1 MIKKLSRC
9 NKCQHKVL
17 IILFISFFVFN
28 LFYYN
33 NFSFNQKDNS
43 SSNFQNKDNLNN
55 IFDPYFNENSLNP
68 KLSTIPLLENPFLN
82 HLDNTTQFFLKY
94 LYQNESVS
102 SIMNGTYFRSSNKT
116 GDILVDNRIYS
127 IDNILYNWGFGYEND
142 SSDNIDKIKELKE
155 KPLWYSENESTYQY
169 GFIQSTNSTGGAIN
183 TTRYLIDNVAVLL
196 PLIENYYQESPGEK
210 RDDAKEVLETQFE
223 LLNTS
228 QFWDEDNGGFVHYN
242 YSDIKYAHENFLAV
256 LANILWHRYADANLT
271 YKDESLDFASNTIS
285 NLSSS
290 EMWDNVFKG
299 FYYEADR
306 NWNRIGDN
314 QKYLKT
320 NALGIIALTEYYIET
335 GSTNTTPIE
344 MAETIYQ
351 NIKANLYNETYGG
364 YEKSGQNTW
373 FTSNYSLM
381 LEDNA
386 WFLMALT
393 RLFKATSKEEYYDD
407 AIDLFQFFE
416 THMYDDEN
424 GGYIYSIGPPNNI
437 TDKHIFANNLLI
449 RAYHEMSEIFH
460 NTELKGNLNDTL
472 LIKGEETLNL
482 TCNYRFYK
490 EYVFEN
496 SQSSFTL
503 INNTENANI
512 TFIIRYPDDT
522 ILEIIKP
529 NNTDSSGSQSIIFK
543 VNDDLS
549 DGTYSISVYANKS
562 FRATAFNTFYFNVIS
577 GLSFKSDEIEGLDH
591 GIYRGDTLEI
601 NLTVSST
608 RNNNDLLNLYSDS
621 DSFSVDDKN
630 IIINGQTDTKFP
642 INITANSNANL
653 GNKTI
658 NLYIKNGTKTYLTF
672 SFTIFINQ
680 SIEVLLISHKYE
692 VFENDTLPISM
703 SFINYLSDIEQSV
716 KVELFGLYIENIDEN
731 VDIAANTI
739 SSKTFYVQVNNTI
752 HTNSIIININVSRA
766 GESIYFSEKEISVI
780 QPIEIKSI
788 SFPSSVYQ
796 GQRAF
801 LIIKIINNRE
811 VPLNFTLYINN
822 IPFPTNL
829 DQIGYGENEIIV
841 DFTPSIN
848 PFDFETKEYVIS
860 IKDDSG
866 KVLIIET
873 FQTEIRLSV
882 LNFMLFYLIPIL
894 LPVLI
899 IIYYKNKE
907 IKSRELEK

>member
-43 SSNFQNKDNLNN
+43 SSNLQNKDNLNN

-68 KLSTIPLLENPFLN
+68 KVSTIPLLENPFLN
-82 HLDNTTQFFLKY
+82 HLDNTTQFFLNH

-116 GDILVDNRIYS
+116 GDILVDNRTYS

-142 SSDNIDKIKELKE
+142 SSDNIDKIKELKG

-169 GFIQSTNSTGGAIN
+169 GFIQSTNSTGGGIN

-210 RDDAKEVLETQFE
+210 RDDAKEILETQFK

-228 QFWDEDNGGFVHYN
+228 QFWDDINGGFVHYN
-242 YSDIKYAHENFLAV
+242 NSDIKYAHENFLAV

-271 YKDESLDFASNTIS
+271 YKDESLDFASNIIS
-285 NLSSS
+285 NFSSNF
-290 EMWDNVFKG
+290 WDSTFDG
-299 FYYEADR
+299 FYYKANQDWTR
-306 NWNRIGDN
+306 YGDDN

-335 GSTNTTPIE
+335 GSTNDTAIE

-351 NIKANLYNETYGG
+351 KINGILYNDTYGG
-364 YEKSGQNTW
+364 YERYAAEPWDVAYGPM
-373 FTSNYSLM
+373 M

-386 WFLMALT
+386 WYLMALLS
-393 RLFKATSKEEYYDD
+393 LFKATSDPIYYYN
-407 AIDLFQFFE
+407 ATDLFQFFE
-416 THMYDDEN
+416 KHMYDNDN
-424 GGYIYSIGPPNNI
+424 AGYIFSRNAIANETKDFY
-437 TDKHIFANNLLI
+437 ANNLLI
-449 RAYHEMSEIFH
+449 RVYHEMSEIFH
-460 NTELKGNLNDTL
+460 NTELKGNLNDSL

-482 TCNYRFYK
+482 ICNYRFYK
-490 EYVFEN
+490 EYEFE
-496 SQSSFTL
+496 SAGSSFKL
-503 INNTENANI
+503 DCDIEDANI

-562 FRATAFNTFYFNVIS
+562 FRATAFNTFYFNVTS

-608 RNNNDLLNLYSDS
+608 RNNNDFLNLYSES

-630 IIINGQTDTKFP
+630 IIINGKTDTKFP

-653 GNKTI
+653 GNQTI
-658 NLYIKNGTKTYLTF
+658 NFYIKNGTKTYLTF
-672 SFTIFINQ
+672 NFTIFINQ

-716 KVELFGLYIENIDEN
+716 KVELFGIYIENIDEN

-739 SSKTFYVQVNNTI
+739 SSKTFYVRVNNTI
-752 HTNSIIININVSRA
+752 HTNSTIININVSRA
-766 GESIYFSEKEISVI
+766 GESIYFIEKEISVI

-801 LIIKIINNRE
+801 LIIKIINYRE
-811 VPLNFTLYINN
+811 EPLNFTLYINN

-882 LNFMLFYLIPIL
+882 LNFMIFYLIPIL
-894 LPVLI
+894 FPILI